1 MNELRKNEDGCLVF
15 RIEEVLIE
23 SNLGKMRGNSRGEMV
38 LLLMEESIGGNAGH
52 AGQYPCIAANF
63 FFNPF
68 TGEIVYFGNWQH
80 VPEKIR
86 ENNAEGTFRLAI
98 DWNKSWKLSVV
109 DTYIRGACSDA
120 ARCCLEETVQ
130 QYNGR
135 YGFVIEEETL
145 K

>member
-1 MNELRKNEDGCLVF
+1 MNERGKDADRCLVF
-15 RIEEVLIE
+15 SIEEVLIE
-23 SNLGKMRGNSRGEMV
+23 SNLGKMRGNSRSEMV
-38 LLLMEESIGGNAGH
+38 PLLMEESIGGNAGH
-52 AGQYPCIAANF
+52 CGTYPCIAANF
-63 FFNPF
+63 FFQPM

-86 ENNAEGTFRLAI
+86 ERTAEGTFRLAI

-109 DTYIRGACSDA
+109 DMYVRGSCSGE
-120 ARCCLEETVQ
+120 ARRCLEETVRE
-130 QYNGR
+130 YNGR